1 MIVVTDASVIVRG
14 LEVDG
19 EARRF
24 LVEEEIQIPHLA
36 DSEIIHALR
45 AQVRRGR
52 VSGEDAAS
60 RLRQWRHLG
69 VARYPSVM
77 LLPRVWDLR
86 DSLSAYD
93 ATYVALAEALECPLA
108 TADLRLVRAPGP
120 RCEIIATRS

>member
-24 LVEEEIQIPHLA
+24 LVEEEVQIPHLA
-36 DSEIIHALR
+36 DSEVLHALR

-52 VSGEDAAS
+52 VSDEDAAS
-60 RLRQWRHLG
+60 RLRKWQDLG
-69 VARYPSVM
+69 VARYPSVT

-86 DSLSAYD
+86 ESLSAYD
-93 ATYVALAEALECPLA
+93 ATYVALAEALQCPLA
-108 TADLRLVRAPGP
+108 TADLRLARAPGP
-120 RCEIIATRS
+120 RCEIIPTLS

>member
-24 LVEEEIQIPHLA
+24 LVEREIQIPHLA
-36 DSEIIHALR
+36 DSEVVHALR

-60 RLRQWRHLG
+60 RLRQWRQLG

-108 TADLRLVRAPGP
+108 TGDLGLARARGL
-120 RCEIIATRS
+120 RCEIIPTLS

>member
-24 LVEEEIQIPHLA
+24 LQEEEIQIPHLA
-36 DSEIIHALR
+36 DSEIVHALR

-52 VSGEDAAS
+52 VSVDDAAS
-60 RLRQWRHLG
+60 RLRRWRHLG

-77 LLPRVWDLR
+77 LLPRVWELR

-93 ATYVALAEALECPLA
+93 ATYVALAEALGCPLA
-108 TADLRLVRAPGP
+108 TADLRLTRARGP

>member
-1 MIVVTDASVIVRG
+1 MILVTDASVIVRG

-19 EARRF
+19 AARRF
-24 LVEEEIQIPHLA
+24 LLEDEIQIPHLA
-36 DSEIIHALR
+36 DSEIAHALR
-45 AQVRRGR
+45 AQVKRGR
-52 VSGEDAAS
+52 VSGEDALS
-60 RLRQWRHLG
+60 RLREWQRLG

-108 TADLRLVRAPGP
+108 TADLRLTRAPGP
-120 RCEIIATRS
+120 RCEIIATLS